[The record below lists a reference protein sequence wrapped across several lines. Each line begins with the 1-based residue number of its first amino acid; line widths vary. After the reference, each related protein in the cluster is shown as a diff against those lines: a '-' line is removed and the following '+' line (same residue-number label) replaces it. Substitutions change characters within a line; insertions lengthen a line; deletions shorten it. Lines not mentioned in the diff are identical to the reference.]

1 MNKERLRNHICYASG
16 PIDKAADH
24 GKGWRQELRPFLKDM
39 GINVIDPTDSVFC
52 DEDDSVA
59 VGKIEEAKNIG
70 DWKEAT
76 RIAKEVVQRDLRA
89 VDLSSF
95 LIAYINTDIFMCGTT
110 IEIAHA
116 ALQRKPVVVC
126 CPQGKRGV
134 PNFLWGMLNHEM
146 FFEDWEPLKKYL
158 WSIHVE
164 ENIDTLHRWKFLNYE
179 KF

>member
-1 MNKERLRNHICYASG
+1 MKKRLKNHICYLSG
-16 PIDKAADH
+16 PIDKAADQ
-24 GKGWRQELRPFLKDM
+24 GKSWRQELCPFLKNM
-39 GINVIDPTDSVFC
+39 EINVIDPTDSVFC

-59 VGKIEEAKNIG
+59 VGKIEEAKNRT
-70 DWKEAT
+70 DWTEAT

-95 LIAYINTDIFMCGTT
+95 LIAYIDTDIFMCGTT

-116 ALQRKPVVVC
+116 ALQRKPVIVC
-126 CPQGKRGV
+126 CPQGKAGV

-146 FFEDWEPLKKYL
+146 FFSNWEDVKQYL
-158 WSIHVE
+158 EEIHNKDE
-164 ENIDTLHRWKFLNYE
+164 INTLHKWKFLNYN